1 VETSLRDDPALTVRL
16 ERPWPR
22 EPHRVVLDTSAR
34 TPPTARLISAGTP
47 SRALIIVGTRAPAE
61 RTGALE
67 ATGATVVRVSAPSPH
82 VDVQQALA
90 ALFARDVKSVL
101 VEGGGEVHA
110 AFLDAGLVDRV
121 AIFVAPRLLGGR
133 AAAGVIG
140 GVGRAL
146 KDSVR
151 LRELT
156 VRSVGDDLLI
166 EADVSR
172 GDARSE

>member
-1 VETSLRDDPALTVRL
+1 
-16 ERPWPR
+16 
-22 EPHRVVLDTSAR
+22 
-34 TPPTARLISAGTP
+34 
-47 SRALIIVGTRAPAE
+47 
-61 RTGALE
+61 
-67 ATGATVVRVSAPSPH
+67 